1 MSSSLLEI
9 IGGRPIENNEKEGSS
24 SCSCSCL
31 VFSAVE
37 SHNRSIRQ
45 FRPRGTPKRFPAPT
59 VLSQQFHH
67 IPTTAEL
74 YSSTS
79 IRSSSSVTLACNA
92 FRACVAVFSALFESF
107 GKLTLAQERCASL
120 KLCRSIDSD
129 FSMDINMKRNF
140 IEAQNMDFLVIGQSY
155 YILHRSSRFYLV

>member
-24 SCSCSCL
+24 VSCSCL